1 VRRAF
6 TLMELMVSIV
16 LIALIVLFLFG
27 AIASSKV
34 SNDTLAKHTQK
45 ERLRSELF
53 ELLYRDIMEALSI
66 QTRETKE
73 RKFTVLQM
81 QTANSLYEIARPY
94 VTYFVHSRTHMLTR
108 LESAHEIQLPIAFEE
123 ESFVMADTLLSDV
136 TAFNVYAGSKTA
148 VAENNSSNAATNED
162 NNDTNGSDASNNSS
176 NTSPSTDGNT
186 TQNNHISNSY
196 ILYLESEELQTPF
209 LFELYR

>member
-136 TAFNVYAGSKTA
+136 TAFNVYGKSK
-148 VAENNSSNAATNED
+148 EISED
-162 NNDTNGSDASNNSS
+162 NNESDSRESNSSESNN
-176 NTSPSTDGNT
+176 TSMENNT
-186 TQNNHISNSY
+186 TAQGTLEGYLIY
-196 ILYLESEELQTPF
+196 IDTPQFKNPF